1 MRYRLL
7 GHSGL
12 RVSELCLGAMTFGDD
27 RGWGASP
34 AESRRIF
41 DAFAEAGGNF
51 IDTADIYTE
60 GNSEKLV
67 GEFVAGDRERFVL
80 ATKYSNSAPVGDPNA
95 AGNHRKNM
103 VQSLEASLK
112 RMQLDYIDLYWLHAW
127 DFMTP
132 VEEVMRAFDD
142 LVRAGK
148 ILYAGISDTP
158 AWIVSRADALADFRG
173 WSRFVAIQVE
183 YSLVERTVERELL
196 PMAKALDLGVT
207 AWSPLGSGLLT
218 GKYTRDAD
226 QKTQRRLDQAAFKEI
241 DDEVYSVAREVDR
254 VAEELGKSSSQVA
267 LNWVRQRGGVLP
279 IIGARTLDQFRENCD
294 CLDFR
299 LEDDQIERLNK
310 VSQIELGFPHDFLAS
325 EVPRNFLYG
334 GLFDRIDPR

>member
-51 IDTADIYTE
+51 IDTADIYTA
-60 GNSEKLV
+60 GTSEKLV

-226 QKTQRRLDQAAFKEI
+226 QKTQRRLDQEAFKEI

-267 LNWVRQRGGVLP
+267 LNWLRQRGGVLP
-279 IIGARTLDQFRENCD
+279 IIGARTLDQFRENCG
-294 CLDFR
+294 CLDFS
-299 LEDDQIERLNK
+299 LEGDQIERLNK